1 MNALRKYSH
10 FSFSIVISLAV
21 LMNMSFASLNTGSRA
36 KATAGTIEK
45 LDELPGF
52 AKGFDASYVKRVED
66 KGGVYRNAAGQVQDI
81 FQILAA
87 NGVTYVR
94 FRVWN
99 NPPAGYCSP
108 ADVLAL
114 ALRAKAA
121 GLKILLDFH
130 YSDGWAD
137 PGQQTKPAAW
147 NTLDFR
153 NLNRAVF
160 DFSRQVVSAM
170 IRQGTPPDIV
180 EVGNEITHG
189 MLWPDGHVI
198 MGDAT
203 YDTPGQWRNFTSLLQ
218 SAILGVKAARARAK
232 IMIHIA
238 SADDTELRWFFDH
251 LKASHVNYDIMGLSY
266 YYLWHGTIS
275 QMSAN
280 LDDMATRYRKPIII
294 AETSY
299 PFTLGWNYWTN
310 NVIGLESQ
318 LSPDYPATPAGQT
331 AFLQG
336 VVDMTRA
343 IPHHLGI
350 GVFYWGGEWIAT
362 SPQDPD
368 GSTWENQALFDFNS
382 TAVDAFSVFRN
393 TR

>member
-1 MNALRKYSH
+1 MNGIHRLSKIFPTIMIA
-10 FSFSIVISLAV
+10 LAV
-21 LMNMSFASLNTGSRA
+21 FLSTGFSSVRA
-36 KATAGTIEK
+36 GAGNKVGSMPKDDNDFISH
-45 LDELPGF
+45 F

-66 KGGVYRNAAGQVQDI
+66 KGGVYRSASGQVQDV
-81 FQILAA
+81 FKILAD

-99 NPPAGYCSP
+99 NPPAGYCSE

-114 ALRAKAA
+114 ALRAHAA

-147 NTLDFR
+147 SALNFR
-153 NLNRAVF
+153 DLNKAVY
-160 DFSRQVVSAM
+160 DFSYQVVKAM
-170 IRQGTPPDIV
+170 ERQGTPPDIV

-198 MGDAT
+198 MGDAS
-203 YDTPGQWRNFTSLLQ
+203 YDTPAQWQQFTSLVK
-218 SAILGVKAARARAK
+218 SGIDGVKATHSRAR

-251 LKASHVNYDIMGLSY
+251 LIANHVHFDVMGLSY

-280 LDDMATRYRKPIII
+280 LADMATRYEKPIVI
-294 AETSY
+294 AETAY
-299 PFTLGWNYWTN
+299 PFTLGWNDWTN
-310 NVIGLESQ
+310 NIIGLPEQ

-331 AFLQG
+331 AFLQA
-336 VVDMTRA
+336 VVDMTKA
-343 IPHHLGI
+343 IPHRLGV

-368 GSTWENQALFDFNS
+368 GSTWENQAMFDFNS
-382 TAVDAFSVFRN
+382 NAVDAFSVFR
-393 TR
+393 TMH

>member
-1 MNALRKYSH
+1 MHRLRVSSK
-10 FSFSIVISLAV
+10 VCLAV
-21 LMNMSFASLNTGSRA
+21 VIGLALVLSTGFTAAGATSSQQVASLPQDGSFF
-36 KATAGTIEK
+36 
-45 LDELPGF
+45 LSHF

-66 KGGVYRNAAGQVQDI
+66 KGGVYRNAQGQVEDI
-81 FQILAA
+81 FKILAE

-94 FRVWN
+94 FRLWN
-99 NPPAGYCSP
+99 NPPAGYCSE

-114 ALRAKAA
+114 SQRARAA
-121 GLKILLDFH
+121 GLKIMLDFH

-147 NTLDFR
+147 SSLSFGD
-153 NLNRAVF
+153 LNRTVF
-160 DFSRQVVSAM
+160 EFSRQVVRDM
-170 IRQGTPPDIV
+170 NRQGTPPDIV

-198 MGDAT
+198 MGDPT
-203 YDTPGQWRNFTSLLQ
+203 YDTPAQWAQFTTLLK
-218 SAILGVKAARARAK
+218 SAIAGVKAGRSDAR

-238 SADDTELRWFFDH
+238 SGDDTELRWFFDN
-251 LKASHVNYDIMGLSY
+251 LKANHVHFDVMGLSY

-280 LDDMATRYRKPIII
+280 LADMATRYEKPIII
-294 AETSY
+294 AETAY
-299 PFTLGWNYWTN
+299 PFTLGWNDWTN
-310 NVIGLESQ
+310 NIIGLQSQ
-318 LSPDYPATPAGQT
+318 LDPDYPATFDGQT
-331 AFLQG
+331 GFLQA
-336 VVDMTRA
+336 VVDMDKA
-343 IPHHLGI
+343 IPHHLGA

-382 TAVDAFSVFRN
+382 TAVPAFSVFQN
-393 TR
+393 TH